1 MPEHFQNKKEAST
14 YLECTIFGETIQT
27 YWKGTVICE
36 NVEVFI
42 NNVPLLSYWKNK
54 Y

>member
-14 YLECTIFGETIQT
+14 YLECTIFGETIQ
-27 YWKGTVICE
+27 CE